1 MTTSTI
7 QGMMAREYGWK
18 MHKGGMR
25 LAEMMERMSFVQIR
39 ALLLFFPLL
48 GEGLDSKTGMEVE
61 E

>member
-1 MTTSTI
+1 
-7 QGMMAREYGWK
+7 MMMREYGWK